1 MAPAP
6 TQEAGMKK
14 VIVNRIKLVC
24 SKGRIEKGDT
34 VILPDDEVA
43 RIIAGRPDVIIVLG
57 DVREPVPAIE
67 AAPEAKAETKLKSR
81 KTRNAKSRTL
91 N

>member
-1 MAPAP
+1 
-6 TQEAGMKK
+6 MKK

-43 RIIAGRPDVIIVLG
+43 RIIAGRPDIITVLG
-57 DVREPVPAIE
+57 DVREQSPVIVAK
-67 AAPEAKAETKLKSR
+67 PEAKAETKPKSR
-81 KTRNAKSRTL
+81 KPRNAKSRTL

>member
-1 MAPAP
+1 
-6 TQEAGMKK
+6 MKK

-43 RIIAGRPDVIIVLG
+43 RIIAGRPDVITVLG
-57 DVREPVPAIE
+57 DAYEPAPVIK
-67 AAPEAKAETKLKSR
+67 AAPSAKVETKFKPRKS
-81 KTRNAKSRTL
+81 RNAKSQPL

>member
-1 MAPAP
+1 
-6 TQEAGMKK
+6 MKK

-34 VILPDDEVA
+34 VVLPDDEVA
-43 RIIAGRPDVIIVLG
+43 RIIAGRPDIITVLG
-57 DVREPVPAIE
+57 DVREPAPVVA
-67 AAPEAKAETKLKSR
+67 AAPKTKAEPKLKSR
-81 KTRNAKSRTL
+81 KARNEKSRTL

>member
-1 MAPAP
+1 
-6 TQEAGMKK
+6 MKK

-43 RIIAGRPDVIIVLG
+43 RIIAGRPDVITVLG
-57 DVREPVPAIE
+57 DVREPAPAIE
-67 AAPEAKAETKLKSR
+67 AAPEAKADTKLKLR
-81 KTRNAKSRTL
+81 KARNAKSRTL

>member
-1 MAPAP
+1 
-6 TQEAGMKK
+6 MKK

-24 SKGRIEKGDT
+24 SKGRIEKGET

-43 RIIAGRPDVIIVLG
+43 RIIAGRPDIITVLKSI
-57 DVREPVPAIE
+57 EEAPLKPALK
-67 AAPEAKAETKLKSR
+67 PKTKLKPR
-81 KTRNAKSRTL
+81 KPANVKSTEL

>member
-1 MAPAP
+1 
-6 TQEAGMKK
+6 MKK

-34 VILPDDEVA
+34 VILPDDEVS
-43 RIIAGRPDVIIVLG
+43 RIVAGRPDVITVLG
-57 DVREPVPAIE
+57 DVREPARATV
-67 AAPEAKAETKLKSR
+67 AAPKAKAETKTKPR
-81 KTRNAKSRTL
+81 KPRNAKSRTL

>member
-1 MAPAP
+1 
-6 TQEAGMKK
+6 MKK

-43 RIIAGRPDVIIVLG
+43 RIIAGRPDVITVLG
-57 DVREPVPAIE
+57 DVREPSPTIK
-67 AAPEAKAETKLKSR
+67 AAPEAKAETKLKTR
-81 KTRNAKSRTL
+81 KPRNAKSRTL

>member
-1 MAPAP
+1 
-6 TQEAGMKK
+6 MKK

-43 RIIAGRPDVIIVLG
+43 RIISGRPDVITILG
-57 DVREPVPAIE
+57 DVREPAPAIV
-67 AAPEAKAETKLKSR
+67 AVPEAKAEAKLKPR
-81 KTRNAKSRTL
+81 KPRNAKSRTL

>member
-1 MAPAP
+1 
-6 TQEAGMKK
+6 MKK

-43 RIIAGRPDVIIVLG
+43 RIIAGRPDIITILG
-57 DVREPVPAIE
+57 DVREPAPVVA
-67 AAPEAKAETKLKSR
+67 AAPEAKAEPKLKSR
-81 KTRNAKSRTL
+81 QARNEKSRSL

>member
-1 MAPAP
+1 
-6 TQEAGMKK
+6 MKK

-43 RIIAGRPDVIIVLG
+43 RIIAGRPDIITILG
-57 DVREPVPAIE
+57 DVREPSPVVAV
-67 AAPEAKAETKLKSR
+67 AVAPEAKAEPKLKSR
-81 KTRNAKSRTL
+81 KPRNAKSRTL

>member
-1 MAPAP
+1 
-6 TQEAGMKK
+6 MKK

-43 RIIAGRPDVIIVLG
+43 RIIVGRPDIITILG
-57 DVREPVPAIE
+57 DVREPAHAIPATVE
-67 AAPEAKAETKLKSR
+67 APAETKPKPRKS
-81 KTRNAKSRTL
+81 RNAKSRTL

>member
-1 MAPAP
+1 
-6 TQEAGMKK
+6 MKK

-43 RIIAGRPDVIIVLG
+43 RIIAGRPDVITILG
-57 DVREPVPAIE
+57 DAREP
-67 AAPEAKAETKLKSR
+67 APVIVAEPKAETKPKSR
-81 KTRNAKSRTL
+81 KPRNAKSRTL

>member
-1 MAPAP
+1 
-6 TQEAGMKK
+6 MKK

-34 VILPDDEVA
+34 VILPDEEVA
-43 RIIAGRPDVIIVLG
+43 RIIAGRPDVITVLG
-57 DVREPVPAIE
+57 DVREPAPAIV
-67 AAPEAKAETKLKSR
+67 AAPKAKAETKLKPR
-81 KTRNAKSRTL
+81 KPRNAKSRTL

>member
-1 MAPAP
+1 
-6 TQEAGMKK
+6 MKK

-43 RIIAGRPDVIIVLG
+43 RIIAGRPDVITVLG
-57 DVREPVPAIE
+57 DVREPAPVIVAK
-67 AAPEAKAETKLKSR
+67 PEAKVETKPKSR
-81 KTRNAKSRTL
+81 KPRNAKSRTL

>member
-1 MAPAP
+1 
-6 TQEAGMKK
+6 MKK

-34 VILPDDEVA
+34 IILPDDEVA
-43 RIIAGRPDVIIVLG
+43 RIVAGRPDVITVLG
-57 DVREPVPAIE
+57 DVREP
-67 AAPEAKAETKLKSR
+67 APVIVAKPEAETKPKSR
-81 KTRNAKSRTL
+81 KPRNAKSRTL